1 MTKQTMKRELE
12 KISQEKGRTE
22 LPSVL
27 LCAAECSP
35 FAKTG
40 GLADVVGTLPGELRT
55 LGLDARVILPFHH
68 NIKDKYRYDVEHLC
82 SFAVDLGWRSKFV
95 GVERLVRD
103 RVTYYFI
110 DNEDYFG
117 GKIYL
122 GGPEEI
128 EQYCFFCRA
137 VMEALPHIGFIPD
150 ILHCNDWHTAM
161 LPVLQRTQYGWL
173 PQGRSKT
180 VLTIHNI
187 AFQGKCGFKQA
198 KDLLGIEEKFCTPE
212 FLEAYGCCNFLKG
225 GCVFADHITTVSPT
239 YAQEIL
245 TPTFS
250 EGLDG
255 ILNARRHQLTG
266 ILNGI
271 DRSVFNP
278 WNDEC
283 LPFRFSASNLK
294 GKAKVKSA
302 LLQELGLEDYP
313 GRPLIAMVTRLT
325 EQKGLDL
332 VMRVLDDIMAIP
344 MNFVLLGSGDAKYE
358 EFFRQAEN
366 RYKGRLCAYIGYN
379 EELAHRIYAGSDFFL
394 MPSRFEPCGLSQMI
408 AMRYGS
414 LPIVRETG
422 GLKDTVNP
430 YNQYTGEGT
439 GFTFANY
446 NAHEMA
452 HVIHL
457 ASTIYPNKEIM
468 DSLILQAM
476 RADYGFA
483 NSAYA
488 YAQLFL
494 SLL

>member
-1 MTKQTMKRELE
+1 
-12 KISQEKGRTE
+12 
-22 LPSVL
+22 
-27 LCAAECSP
+27 
-35 FAKTG
+35 
-40 GLADVVGTLPGELRT
+40 
-55 LGLDARVILPFHH
+55 
-68 NIKDKYRYDVEHLC
+68 
-82 SFAVDLGWRSKFV
+82 
-95 GVERLVRD
+95 
-103 RVTYYFI
+103 
-110 DNEDYFG
+110 
-117 GKIYL
+117 
-122 GGPEEI
+122 
-128 EQYCFFCRA
+128 
-137 VMEALPHIGFIPD
+137 
-150 ILHCNDWHTAM
+150 
-161 LPVLQRTQYGWL
+161 
-173 PQGRSKT
+173 
-180 VLTIHNI
+180 
-187 AFQGKCGFKQA
+187 
-198 KDLLGIEEKFCTPE
+198 
-212 FLEAYGCCNFLKG
+212 
-225 GCVFADHITTVSPT
+225 
-239 YAQEIL
+239 
-245 TPTFS
+245 
-250 EGLDG
+250 
-255 ILNARRHQLTG
+255 
-266 ILNGI
+266 
-271 DRSVFNP
+271 
-278 WNDEC
+278 
-283 LPFRFSASNLK
+283 
-294 GKAKVKSA
+294 
-302 LLQELGLEDYP
+302 
-313 GRPLIAMVTRLT
+313 
-325 EQKGLDL
+325 
-332 VMRVLDDIMAIP
+332 MAIP